1 MYKNKTFLGIIP
13 ARGGSKRLPKKNVLN
28 LCGKPLVAWSIEA
41 GLNSSYLDM
50 LVVSSDDD
58 QILDIAS
65 HSRVHTLKRPDELAT
80 DVASTFDTLK
90 HVLDKIEKHDYV
102 VLLQPT
108 SPLRTENHI
117 DDAIEFLEAREADAI
132 VSVCEADHNPS
143 WCGTLD
149 DSLSMKGFLKDEFT
163 NKRSQDLEK
172 FYKLNGAIYI
182 CKVDKLLE
190 EKKLI
195 LKDKVYAFI
204 MDRKSSIDIDEQI
217 DFKIAESIMKDT

>member
-13 ARGGSKRLPKKNVLN
+13 ARGGIKRLPKKNVLN

>member
-132 VSVCEADHNPS
+132 VSVCEADYNPS

-149 DSLSMKGFLKDEFT
+149 DSLST
-163 NKRSQDLEK
+163 
-172 FYKLNGAIYI
+172 
-182 CKVDKLLE
+182 
-190 EKKLI
+190 
-195 LKDKVYAFI
+195 
-204 MDRKSSIDIDEQI
+204 SSG
-217 DFKIAESIMKDT
+217 

>member
-90 HVLDKIEKHDYV
+90 HVLDKTEKHDYV

>member
-1 MYKNKTFLGIIP
+1 VYKNKTFLGIIP